1 MQSQQHEK
9 DDIPPH
15 WGSMKGQE
23 LVVLELKQDDA
34 LTAEEYNN
42 VSKRFLRSMAN
53 VEITSIKR
61 IQNRSLW
68 DAYHV

>member
-1 MQSQQHEK
+1 
-9 DDIPPH
+9 
-15 WGSMKGQE
+15 MKGQE

-34 LTAEEYNN
+34 LMAEEYNN
-42 VSKRFLRSMAN
+42 VSNRFLCSMAN

-68 DAYHV
+68 KVYQA

>member
-1 MQSQQHEK
+1 MQSPQHK
-9 DDIPPH
+9 KGDIPPH

-34 LTAEEYNN
+34 LMAEEYNN
-42 VSKRFLRSMAN
+42 VSNRFLRSMAN

-68 DAYHV
+68 KVYQA